1 VAKIAITGGAGFI
14 GSNLATKLLAK
25 GHKVVVVD
33 DLSSGL
39 ISNLSRQEIEL
50 REGSITDFIFLSK
63 ALADCEHI
71 FHLAARGSVPRSLI
85 DPQRTFQVNSLGTLN
100 VLEASKPLGIPIT
113 FSSSSSVYGSNKEIP
128 KNEFSWTSP
137 LTPYGASKL
146 AAESLVLSY
155 SRSYGI
161 PHKVFRFFNVFGP
174 NQRPEHVYSAVIP
187 KWLWLAMNNKL
198 LVVEGDGTQSRDF
211 TYVSDVVQ
219 ILVDSLSTKIEDD
232 MLVNLA
238 FGVEITLRDVLDQ
251 IRQTFPN
258 LQIQYSLPRSGDI
271 KHSRNDPARLSR
283 IFPDFK
289 QTEFSLAISE
299 TLNWL
304 ADNKKEIENSP
315 SLGD

>member
-1 VAKIAITGGAGFI
+1 
-14 GSNLATKLLAK
+14 
-25 GHKVVVVD
+25 
-33 DLSSGL
+33 
-39 ISNLSRQEIEL
+39 
-50 REGSITDFIFLSK
+50 
-63 ALADCEHI
+63 
-71 FHLAARGSVPRSLI
+71 
-85 DPQRTFQVNSLGTLN
+85 
-100 VLEASKPLGIPIT
+100 
-113 FSSSSSVYGSNKEIP
+113 
-128 KNEFSWTSP
+128 
-137 LTPYGASKL
+137 
-146 AAESLVLSY
+146 
-155 SRSYGI
+155 
-161 PHKVFRFFNVFGP
+161 
-174 NQRPEHVYSAVIP
+174 
-187 KWLWLAMNNKL
+187 
-198 LVVEGDGTQSRDF
+198 
-211 TYVSDVVQ
+211 VVQ